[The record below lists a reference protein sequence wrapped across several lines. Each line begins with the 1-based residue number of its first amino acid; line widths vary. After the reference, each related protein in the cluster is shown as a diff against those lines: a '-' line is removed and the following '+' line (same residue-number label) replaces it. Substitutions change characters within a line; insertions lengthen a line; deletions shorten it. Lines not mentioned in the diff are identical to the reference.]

1 MWIAGDAIFLAAIM
15 LLVAAWM
22 PAETR
27 GLTRVDRQADL
38 DLAQIRIRGDDWP
51 TGSPTSRARPEGEGR
66 RVLCLG
72 GIGAARYSR

>member
-22 PAETR
+22 RAETR

-38 DLAQIRIRGDDWP
+38 DLAQIRIRERRLADRLADEQGDAH
-51 TGSPTSRARPEGEGR
+51 R
-66 RVLCLG
+66 
-72 GIGAARYSR
+72 